1 MILRL
6 RRLGLLDGGKLIP
19 LVNVVG
25 GVAIVLYI
33 IAMLVYPW
41 FDGKRTWS
49 HVQEVW
55 DRWQALNVGVLAF
68 ISSIIAFNIAG
79 YNANRQR
86 ERNFIA
92 SRAFL
97 PAALSE
103 LIPYFKA
110 STRVFRRSWETDEQG
125 LADVAT
131 PALPETYKAIF
142 ADCIRYASPEV
153 GDYLSNILV
162 RLQVHD
168 ARLRGILHRD
178 EEIDVHL
185 VGKHNLLTYLYRLAE
200 LQALIGLLF
209 DFARGESDFKIRQ
222 LEWEDFRNA
231 YGNLNIWLDDFV
243 IDEKM
248 NLKAFT
254 ERQIAKQ

>member
-6 RRLGLLDGGKLIP
+6 RRLGLLDGGKLIL
-19 LVNVVG
+19 LVNVTG

-41 FDGKRTWS
+41 FDDKRTWS

-55 DRWQALNVGVLAF
+55 YSWQALNVGILAF

-103 LIPYFKA
+103 LIPYFKTSA
-110 STRVFRRSWETDEQG
+110 RVFRESWETDGRG

-131 PALPETYKAIF
+131 PALPETYKTIF
-142 ADCIRYASPEV
+142 ADCIRYSSPEV
-153 GDYLSNILV
+153 GDHLSRILV
-162 RLQVHD
+162 LLQIHD
-168 ARLRGILHRD
+168 ARLRGILHPD
-178 EEIDVHL
+178 EEIDVDV

-209 DFARGESDFKIRQ
+209 DFARGESDFKSRQ
-222 LEWEDFRNA
+222 LEWEDFQNA
-231 YGNLNIWLDDFV
+231 YSNLNIWLGDFV

-254 ERQIAKQ
+254 ERQLAKQ